1 MKALKRHGTVLLLL
15 TQAIYAAYG
24 RLISAPLWNPF
35 DFQILHEAHQ
45 LSSQPWQ
52 MFLHLGTYFSQPLM
66 QLAYLLE
73 YSLFGMH
80 PAGYY
85 AVNLAIHAVNAFMVY
100 LLVHMLF
107 GRKRMAMVAALL
119 FALGVGHYGKV
130 FMAVAQQEALLLS
143 LFYLLVLY
151 FLIRSDFKHRGR
163 LSSPYF
169 LLAVALF
176 LLSGLTKP
184 TSFSLLGCLLAYR
197 FFFYNQLG
205 GKAVFSRNFLIM
217 AGVGVAFY
225 IAQSRWGYTQHT
237 VVAPDQGVLHFTW
250 ASVKNLFRYLVLMV
264 FPIQESALL
273 HKVNPAILLLYD
285 ARTYVRIFLT
295 MSLISFSFFGIVFGS
310 RPLRF
315 FIAWTFITVLPFTGM
330 TPSGG
335 WLNLT
340 HLYLTSIGFCTVLA
354 AGVDGA
360 AGLLAVHRWRRYVPY
375 LLPMAFVAGGLLL
388 SHKIEA
394 QNRRSAR
401 TPRIRELR
409 LSLEQSCARPPAP
422 PPDES

>member
-1 MKALKRHGTVLLLL
+1 MKTLKRHGSVLLLL
-15 TQAIYAAYG
+15 ILAIFAAYG
-24 RLISAPLWNPF
+24 RLISAPLWNPL
-35 DFQILHEAHQ
+35 DFQIIREAHQ
-45 LSSQPWQ
+45 LSSQPLH
-52 MFLHLGTYFSQPLM
+52 MFLHLGTYFSQPLL

-73 YSLFGMH
+73 YSLFGLH
-80 PAGYY
+80 TAGYY
-85 AVNLAIHAVNAFMVY
+85 AVNLALHSLNAFMVY

-107 GRKRMAMVAALL
+107 GRKRMAVLAALL

-130 FMAVAQQEALLLS
+130 FLAIAQQEALLLS

-151 FLIRSDFKHRGR
+151 FLIRSDFKHGGR

-169 LLAVALF
+169 LLALGLF

-197 FFFYNQLG
+197 FFFYNQRG

-217 AGVGVAFY
+217 TGVGVMFY
-225 IAQSRWGYTQHT
+225 LAQSRWGYTQHT
-237 VVAPDQGVLHFTW
+237 VVTPDHGILHFTW
-250 ASVKNLFRYLVLMV
+250 ISVKNLFRYLVLMV

-273 HKVNPAILLLYD
+273 RKVNPAILLLYD
-285 ARTYVRIFLT
+285 ARTYVRVFLT
-295 MSLISFSFFGIVFGS
+295 MAIVSFSFFGIVFGS

-340 HLYLTSIGFCTVLA
+340 HLYLTAIGFCTILA

-360 AGLLAVHRWRRYVPY
+360 AGLLAIHRWRRYVPY
-375 LLPMAFVAGGLLL
+375 LLPMVFVTGGLLL
-388 SHKIEA
+388 THKIEA
-394 QNRRSAR
+394 QNRRSAH
-401 TPRIRELR
+401 TPRIQELR
-409 LSLEQSCARPPAP
+409 LSLEQGCAQPPARSP
-422 PPDES
+422 GEG

>member
-1 MKALKRHGTVLLLL
+1 MKALKRHGSVLLLL
-15 TQAIYAAYG
+15 TLAIYAAYS
-24 RLISAPLWNPF
+24 RLISAPLWNPL
-35 DFQILHEAHQ
+35 DFQIIHDAHQ
-45 LSSQPWQ
+45 LSSQPLN
-52 MFLHLGTYFSQPLM
+52 MFLHLGTYFSQPLL

-85 AVNLAIHAVNAFMVY
+85 AVNLAIHVLNAFMVY

-107 GRKRMAMVAALL
+107 GRKRMAMVAAVL

-130 FMAVAQQEALLLS
+130 FMAIARQEALLLS

-151 FLIRSDFKHRGR
+151 FLIRSDFKHGGR

-225 IAQSRWGYTQHT
+225 LAQSRWGYTHRT

-250 ASVKNLFRYLVLMV
+250 ISAKNLFRYLVLMI

-295 MSLISFSFFGIVFGS
+295 MAIISFSFFGIVFGS

-340 HLYLTSIGFCTVLA
+340 HLYLTSIGFCTILA

-360 AGLLAVHRWRRYVPY
+360 AGLLAIHRWRRYVPY
-375 LLPMAFVAGGLLL
+375 ILPMAFVTGGLLL
-388 SHKIEA
+388 THKIDA

-409 LSLEQSCARPPAP
+409 LSLEQNCARPLALP
-422 PPDES
+422 PGEI

>member
-1 MKALKRHGTVLLLL
+1 MKALKRHGSVLLLL
-15 TQAIYAAYG
+15 TLAIYAAYS
-24 RLISAPLWNPF
+24 RLISAPLWNPL
-35 DFQILHEAHQ
+35 DFQIIHDAHQ
-45 LSSQPWQ
+45 LSSQPLN
-52 MFLHLGTYFSQPLM
+52 MFLHLGTYFSQPLL

-85 AVNLAIHAVNAFMVY
+85 AVNLAIHVLNAFMVY

-107 GRKRMAMVAALL
+107 GRKRMAMVAAVL

-130 FMAVAQQEALLLS
+130 FMAIARQEALLLS

-151 FLIRSDFKHRGR
+151 FLIRSDFKHGGR

-225 IAQSRWGYTQHT
+225 LAQSRWGYTHRT

-250 ASVKNLFRYLVLMV
+250 ISAKNLFRYLVLMI

-295 MSLISFSFFGIVFGS
+295 MAIISFSFFGIVFGS

-335 WLNLT
+335 AN
-340 HLYLTSIGFCTVLA
+340 IC
-354 AGVDGA
+354 D
-360 AGLLAVHRWRRYVPY
+360 
-375 LLPMAFVAGGLLL
+375 
-388 SHKIEA
+388 
-394 QNRRSAR
+394 
-401 TPRIRELR
+401 LR
-409 LSLEQSCARPPAP
+409 
-422 PPDES
+422 